1 MAKKK
6 ERKIPELLIWT
17 DINNWADDLAAMVV
31 LSYLADHKVI
41 DIKGVLSQL
50 GTYETKRRRAMFAK
64 GALSFLG
71 YPYVR
76 AVPGG
81 DYLNQEAESDNHYI
95 ENSFTPLFEKEGTV
109 ILRSGGIF
117 LQNYIKSVKDKN
129 IVLLL
134 NAPFSDLA
142 KYIKATGL
150 TIAKKVK
157 KIVIMGG
164 VITSNDEENN
174 IFPDLESF
182 NFKNSG
188 DEAAAFLFDY
198 IKVNQM
204 KAIVVPPQT
213 IKDMAPDF
221 SFLDSVT
228 NSKNP
233 VAQNLCALKDEKNPT
248 SMIYDMI
255 SSLCLSEGAFKANGG
270 VLEQQGKSNIFVAK
284 IEDAGLMKAK
294 LKEIFDE
301 KLMPK
306 KISLSQLFRKKE
318 EEANA

>member
-6 ERKIPELLIWT
+6 ERKIPELLVWT
-17 DINNWADDLAAMVV
+17 DINNYADDLASMVI

-81 DYLNQEAESDNHYI
+81 DYLNQENESDNHYI
-95 ENSFTPLFEKEGTV
+95 ENEYTPLFEKEGTV

-134 NAPFSDLA
+134 NAPFSDLV

-164 VITSNDEENN
+164 VVFSNDEENN
-174 IFPDLESF
+174 ILPDLESF

-188 DEAAAFLFDY
+188 DEAATFLFDY

-204 KAIVVPPQT
+204 KAIIVPPQI
-213 IKDMAPDF
+213 IKEMSPDF
-221 SFLDSVT
+221 SFLES
-228 NSKNP
+228 
-233 VAQNLCALKDEKNPT
+233 
-248 SMIYDMI
+248 
-255 SSLCLSEGAFKANGG
+255 
-270 VLEQQGKSNIFVAK
+270 IFW
-284 IEDAGLMKAK
+284 
-294 LKEIFDE
+294 
-301 KLMPK
+301 
-306 KISLSQLFRKKE
+306 R
-318 EEANA
+318 NR